1 MRTRLS
7 ERNVV
12 LFIIGTLLACLN
24 VLFLGMTFGF
34 GDSNFSAFQNFCIDA
49 AILCCVLSAV
59 LFIVLCLWSK
69 ARAVAIWGATA
80 LFALFSLLG
89 GVLRMTSITLIVLV
103 IISAIASAIN
113 AKSIEIGTS
122 NRI

>member
-1 MRTRLS
+1 
-7 ERNVV
+7 
-12 LFIIGTLLACLN
+12 
-24 VLFLGMTFGF
+24 
-34 GDSNFSAFQNFCIDA
+34 
-49 AILCCVLSAV
+49 
-59 LFIVLCLWSK
+59 
-69 ARAVAIWGATA
+69 